1 MTDTA
6 GATSTATIVITIQG
20 ADDLPFAVV
29 DQDTS
34 EEAGGLNNGTA
45 GTSPTGNVFTNDITP
60 NGNTLIG
67 VVAGTAA
74 SASGS
79 VGSSVT
85 GTYGSI
91 VIDVNGVYTYTLNN
105 ALSAVEALRVSGD
118 HLTDIF
124 TYTFQDALGYT
135 SSTQVTITIDGK
147 NDNPVGVNDLA
158 IAVEAGGVSNGTAGS
173 NASGNVLTNDTD
185 VDAGIPRM
193 S

>member
-67 VVAGTAA
+67 VVAGTALA
-74 SASGS
+74 PQAPWE
-79 VGSSVT
+79 
-85 GTYGSI
+85 
-91 VIDVNGVYTYTLNN
+91 
-105 ALSAVEALRVSGD
+105 AVL
-118 HLTDIF
+118 
-124 TYTFQDALGYT
+124 
-135 SSTQVTITIDGK
+135 
-147 NDNPVGVNDLA
+147 PVPTVR
-158 IAVEAGGVSNGTAGS
+158 S
-173 NASGNVLTNDTD
+173 
-185 VDAGIPRM
+185 
-193 S
+193 